1 MPTKMSENLSVPLAF
16 VALLHLCNERCLAL
30 SGVSD
35 FSDFNIRQG
44 WYEKKNT
51 QYEINKKTKIN
62 HIHKFT
68 VVATK

>member
-35 FSDFNIRQG
+35 FSDFNIQQG
-44 WYEKKNT
+44 WYEKNT
-51 QYEINKKTKIN
+51 HNMKWIKKQR
-62 HIHKFT
+62 
-68 VVATK
+68 